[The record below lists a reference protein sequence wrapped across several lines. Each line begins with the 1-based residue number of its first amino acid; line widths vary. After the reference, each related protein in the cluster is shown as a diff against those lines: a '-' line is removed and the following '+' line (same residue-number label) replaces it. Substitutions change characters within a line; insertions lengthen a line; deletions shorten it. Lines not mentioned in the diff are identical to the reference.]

1 MQIRSITSQKAITL
15 SLMPKQAT
23 SNIEKQI
30 SSTNPINLNSDP
42 KAFAGRNLVFMG
54 NLKPQITKNS
64 LIDALNNVL
73 NEDVQSEKPVIKTV
87 GENFIKNFA
96 QKVTQNPNR
105 NILIGLSGESA
116 SGKSEICNAIK
127 EAATNLGVEIETI
140 SADNYFK
147 DISALIAKHGS
158 VVGVIDS
165 GYDLDGPTNFDLE
178 LLRDDLKKLSEGKEV
193 KIPKYSMDGTGI
205 SIPNAISK
213 QPKKVILVEGLAT
226 LYEPVRSLLDA
237 EIYVDI
243 DAATQEARYI
253 ERAIATR
260 NQTKEAALEQLKYVR
275 EAAAKYLLPKRN
287 ASDIIVDGASEIKRF
302 ANLIESLRTN
312 ILKNIF

>member
-1 MQIRSITSQKAITL
+1 MQIGSITSQKAITL

-23 SNIEKQI
+23 NNIEKQI

-73 NEDVQSEKPVIKTV
+73 NKDAQSEKPVIKTV
-87 GENFIKNFA
+87 GENFIENFA

-158 VVGVIDS
+158 FDAVVES
-165 GYDLDGPTNFDLE
+165 GYDVDSPDNFDLE
-178 LLRDDLKKLSEGKEV
+178 QLYKDLKALSGGKHV
-193 KIPKYSMDGTGI
+193 KIPKYLINGSGV

-213 QPKKVILVEGLAT
+213 KPEKIILIEGLAT

-237 EIYVDI
+237 EIYVNI
-243 DAATQEARYI
+243 DATTQETRYI
-253 ERAIATR
+253 KRALATR

-302 ANLIESLRTN
+302 ANLIESLSTN